1 MLKRFF
7 KDSAI
12 YLIPSIISRGISLF
26 LVPLYTRVLSPTD
39 YGTFDLLIVF
49 AGIINLTIALEISQ
63 GVARFYAESENLK
76 QKMLYA
82 SSAFWFTLFVYFLF
96 VVVTFMNSYSLAF
109 LILGRN
115 GLVPIF
121 KIGMIYICINGIFY
135 LIQNQFR
142 WELKSKEYAIVSLIN
157 SLVTASVSIW
167 LAYFLKYG
175 LEGLLLGMLS
185 GSIAGTLFG
194 LFWLRKSF
202 QFRFEF
208 NHLKEMLVFSTPL
221 VLSGIAVWLSQYI
234 DRIMIK
240 HYLSMEQL
248 GLFGVGYRI
257 ASIVGLVMI
266 GFQGALTPLIYNNY
280 TKEDTPKQIA
290 DIFRIFITVALYFF
304 MLLTFFSIDILKVFT
319 TVEYY
324 NAKSVVIFL
333 VPAMLLANMYIFAP
347 GIGISKKSHYLIWI
361 NLIGALINFLLNI
374 ILIPLL
380 GIMGAGIATMIGY
393 FIVFFM
399 YMTISQKLYFVPHKW
414 KSIVYSIITAA
425 LMSWVLNYFDFN
437 NLTRWAL
444 SLLFLTSFG
453 FLIIF
458 FGLISLNDLN
468 KVADVI
474 NFKRKV
480 QIKN

>member
-26 LVPLYTRVLSPTD
+26 LVPLYTRVLSPAD

-49 AGIINLTIALEISQ
+49 AGIINLTIALEVSQ
-63 GVARFYAESENLK
+63 GVARFYAESVNLK

-82 SSAFWFTLFVYFLF
+82 SSAFWFTLLVYILF
-96 VVVTFMNSYSLAF
+96 VIITILNSNTFSL

-142 WELKSKEYAIVSLIN
+142 WELKSKEYAIVSLVN
-157 SLVTASVSIW
+157 SLSTALVSIW
-167 LAYFLKYG
+167 LAYGLKFG
-175 LEGLLLGMLS
+175 LEGLLVGMLT
-185 GSIAGTLFG
+185 GSISGTLLG
-194 LFWLRKSF
+194 VFWLRKSF

-208 NHLKEMLVFSTPL
+208 NHLKEMLSFSTPL
-221 VLSGIAVWLSQYI
+221 VLSGMAVWLSQYI

-290 DIFRIFITVALYFF
+290 DIFRIFITAALYFF
-304 MLLTFFSIDILKVFT
+304 LLLTFFSIDILKVFT
-319 TVEYY
+319 TVDYY

-333 VPAMLLANMYIFAP
+333 VPAMLFANMYIFAP

-361 NLIGALINFLLNI
+361 NLSGALINFSLNI

-393 FIVFFM
+393 FIVFIM

-414 KSIVYSIITAA
+414 KSIGYSIITAA
-425 LMSWVLNYFDFN
+425 LMSWVVNYFEFN
-437 NLTRWAL
+437 YLTRWAL
-444 SLLFLTSFG
+444 SLFFLLLFG
-453 FLIIF
+453 FLVIL
-458 FGLISLNDLN
+458 FGLISFNDFKKLI
-468 KVADVI
+468 DII
-474 NFKRKV
+474 NFNKKV
-480 QIKN
+480 QINN